1 MLIVNELRCE
11 IIPFLAFLRPHLCM
25 NRNEKSQGVRVVK
38 FVCGILVF
46 AGGVWLL
53 ITA

>member
-1 MLIVNELRCE
+1 
-11 IIPFLAFLRPHLCM
+11 M
-25 NRNEKSQGVRVVK
+25 NWNEKSQGVRVVK

-53 ITA
+53 ATA